1 MRDLGVA
8 TRRRAIALIA
18 AAVAPLAD
26 RAAYAEYGESA
37 NMAPPALIPSPFR
50 PTGKMAETCEVIIAA
65 RSTLHLTSPARTSLE
80 C

>member
-26 RAAYAEYGESA
+26 RAAYAEYGEGA

-50 PTGKMAETCEVIIAA
+50 PTGKMAETCEV
-65 RSTLHLTSPARTSLE
+65 SPSLRGRPSASRH
-80 C
+80 